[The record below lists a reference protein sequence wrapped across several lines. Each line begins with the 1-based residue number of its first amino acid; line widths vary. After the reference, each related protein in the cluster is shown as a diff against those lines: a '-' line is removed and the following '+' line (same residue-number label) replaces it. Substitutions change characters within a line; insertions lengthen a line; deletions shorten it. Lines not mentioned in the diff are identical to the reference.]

1 MAVAYDKH
9 YQTENLF
16 GEPCPELITFF
27 SKIPTRG
34 ILLDL
39 GCGQGRDALPLARMG
54 YQVTGIDYS
63 TVGIRQMEQIAKQE
77 GLKLIGIVKDIY
89 EMENFSNFDYILLD
103 SMFHFRKPELKK
115 ESELIERII
124 QTSTEGTIIVFCIQN
139 SGKKIEIFNNTIK
152 HMEFDE
158 RIKELTFKY
167 KYVDDK
173 SSFQSETQYKMIA
186 LKK

>member
-16 GEPCPELITFF
+16 GKPYPELISFF

-54 YQVTGIDYS
+54 YEVTGIDYS
-63 TVGIRQMEQIAKQE
+63 TVGIRQMERIAKRE
-77 GLKLIGIVKDIY
+77 GLKLTGIVRDIY
-89 EMENFSNFDYILLD
+89 EMKNFSNFDFILLD

-115 ESELIERII
+115 ESELIVRII
-124 QTSTEGTIIVFCIQN
+124 KTSTEGTIIVFCIQN

-152 HMEFDE
+152 HLEFDE
-158 RIKELTFKY
+158 RITELRLTY
-167 KYVDDK
+167 RYVDDE
-173 SSFQSETQYKMIA
+173 SSTHSETEYKMIA
-186 LKK
+186 LRK